1 MRKIFFDHISTT
13 PTDQRVVE
21 EMLPYLTSQ
30 FGNPSS
36 LFYEYGQKA
45 ASALEEARNRV
56 AGLIGA
62 EPHNI
67 IFTSGATEAT
77 NMALKGIAWANEDK
91 GRHIILSDIEHFSV
105 LFAAQALTRWGF
117 EITKVPVDRGGI
129 IDLAALKA
137 SIRADTILISIM
149 HANNE
154 IGTIE
159 PITEIANIAKEK
171 GIFFHT
177 DAVAAAGIIPVDVK
191 ELGVDALTLAGH
203 SLYGPKGIG
212 ALYLKQGVKIEPLLQ
227 GGFQEAGYRS
237 GTENL
242 PGAVGFGVAAQLAK
256 EEMPQR
262 MEHLLS
268 LRAQLWEGLTQK
280 IRNIHFTGHST
291 QRLPGHV
298 SFWVENAEGESLLLH
313 LVFKGIAVAS
323 GSACSSNIQGKTEE
337 DLAASHVLTA
347 IGVPSHIC
355 TGSLAI
361 SLGKDNNSEE
371 VDYFLE
377 IFPGIVD
384 QLRAM
389 SPWQGDIH

>member
-13 PTDQRVVE
+13 PTDPRVVE
-21 EMLPYLTSQ
+21 EMLPYFTSQ

-36 LFYEYGQKA
+36 LFYEHGQQA
-45 ASALEEARNRV
+45 AKALEEARAKV

-62 EPHNI
+62 EAQNI
-67 IFTSGATEAT
+67 IFTSGATEAN
-77 NMALKGIAWANEDK
+77 NMAIKGIAWANEDK

-105 LFAAQALTRWGF
+105 LFAAQALSRWGF
-117 EITKVPVDRGGI
+117 EITRVPVDSYGI
-129 IDLAALKA
+129 IDLGALKA

-159 PITEIANIAKEK
+159 PIVEIANIAREK
-171 GIFFHT
+171 GILFHA
-177 DAVAAAGIIPVDVK
+177 DAVGTVGIIPVNVG

-203 SLYGPKGIG
+203 SFYGPKGIG
-212 ALYLKQGVKIEPLLQ
+212 ALYLKQGIRIDPLLQ

-242 PGAVGFGVAAQLAK
+242 PGTVGLGVVAQIAK
-256 EEMPQR
+256 EEMPSR
-262 MEHLLS
+262 IEHLLR
-268 LRAQLWEGLTQK
+268 LRDLLWRGLSQR
-280 IRNIHFTGHST
+280 IQDIHFTGHPT

-313 LVFKGIAVAS
+313 LAFKGIELAS
-323 GSACSSNIQGKTEE
+323 GSACSSNIRGRTEE
-337 DLAASHVLTA
+337 DLAASQVLTA

-355 TGSLAI
+355 TGSLTI
-361 SLGKDNNSEE
+361 SLGKDNNREE
-371 VDYFLE
+371 VEYFLE
-377 IFPGIVD
+377 VFPGIVER
-384 QLRAM
+384 LRAM
-389 SPWQGDIH
+389 SPWK